1 MNTTPS
7 EKMQIEIWSDI
18 MCPFCFIGKRLFDKA
33 LDAFAHKGQIQVVW
47 KSYRLFPD
55 VRYQEGSDACTVLAK
70 TKGLARSSMQQAIA
84 HVTALG
90 RDVDIRFDFDRLQ
103 MVDTFDALR
112 MVHWAAM
119 HDLGND
125 LGSKM
130 KERLFQ
136 AFFEEGL
143 NLEDRRVLAQ
153 LGDELGMDAS
163 ATEIMLSSRAY
174 AAEVEEDVAQA
185 SQIGVRGIPFFVLDR
200 KQALS
205 GAQSAA
211 AFSTLLHTAFDGWQ
225 QKTVPPAEVAMSG
238 ESCSLNGQ
246 C

>member
-1 MNTTPS
+1 
-7 EKMQIEIWSDI
+7 
-18 MCPFCFIGKRLFDKA
+18 MCPFCFIGKRLFDEA
-33 LDAFAHKGQIQVVW
+33 LDTFAHKEQIQVVW

-55 VRYQEGSDACTVLAK
+55 VRYQKGSDACTVLAK

-90 RDVDIRFDFDRLQ
+90 RDVGIRFDFDRLQ

-112 MVHWAAM
+112 MVHWAAT
-119 HDLGND
+119 HDLGSD
-125 LGSKM
+125 AGSRM

-153 LGDELGMDAS
+153 LGDELGLDAS